1 MIPPYFALDI
11 FLSFNSRVT
20 SATFPDVID
29 QIVDLA
35 EVCSPGMPTLYS
47 FVSTMEF
54 PKKGCRLH
62 HDDLK
67 QRNEYIKVLDRP
79 LQEEQARMRRPARFF
94 TKPPPFHY
102 LLNLGTRFLVV
113 EENCDTRII
122 KLQ

>member
-11 FLSFNSRVT
+11 FLNFNSRD
-20 SATFPDVID
+20 TFTTFLDVID

-62 HDDLK
+62 HDGWK
-67 QRNEYIKVLDRP
+67 QSNEDVYVMDRP
-79 LQEEQARMRRPARFF
+79 VREDPLEFRNLVFPL
-94 TKPPPFHY
+94 TP

-113 EENCDTRII
+113 KENCNARKI